1 MNRSAFWTAWL
12 LVACFTMMA
21 FGVLMA
27 LFGGTRLFA
36 GLNQQVNMAFWQ
48 AGTAFPGQLQFQN
61 WVYGVWGATV
71 AGFGLLAAFIAGNGF
86 ARRQRWA
93 RDALAAALALWY
105 VLDTAISLLSHV
117 WVNAALNTAVLA
129 LFIVPLAMTWTR
141 FRDAKVSGAS

>member
-1 MNRSAFWTAWL
+1 MNRSSFWTVWL
-12 LVACFTMMA
+12 LVACFTMLA

-36 GLNQQVNMAFWQ
+36 GLNQQIDLAFWP
-48 AGTAFPGQLQFQN
+48 AGTVDPGLLRFQT

-71 AGFGLLAAFIAGNGF
+71 AGFGLLAAFIAAHAF
-86 ARRQRWA
+86 ARKQRWA

-105 VLDTAISLLSHV
+105 VLDTALSLLSRV

-129 LFIVPLAMTWTR
+129 LFIVPLAMTWTH

>member
-1 MNRSAFWTAWL
+1 MNRSAFWTTWL

-36 GLNQQVNMAFWQ
+36 GLNQQVNLAFWP
-48 AGTAFPGQLQFQN
+48 AGAADPGQLRFQN

-71 AGFGLLAAFIAGNGF
+71 AGFGLLAALTAGKGF
-86 ARRQRWA
+86 ARRQKWA
-93 RDALAAALALWY
+93 RNALAVALALWY
-105 VLDTAISLLSHV
+105 LLDTAISLLSQV

-129 LFIVPLAMTWTR
+129 LFVVPLAATWTQ
-141 FRDAKVSGAS
+141 FRDER

>member
-1 MNRSAFWTAWL
+1 MNRSAFWTTLL

-36 GLNQQVNMAFWQ
+36 GLNQQVNMAFWP
-48 AGTAFPGQLQFQN
+48 AGTADPGQLQFQN

-71 AGFGLLAAFIAGNGF
+71 AGFGLLAAFIAGNAF
-86 ARRQRWA
+86 ARRQKWG

-117 WVNAALNTAVLA
+117 WVNAAINTAVLA
-129 LFIVPLAMTWTR
+129 LFIVPLVMTWTQ
-141 FRDAKVSGAS
+141 FREAR